1 MQRFQGNKAL
11 ILALMFL
18 TVGGCGFYEHKQPPQ
33 FYGVSDQDAA
43 ACRLQVAQALGPA
56 PETLSRTLDQ
66 VGQRR
71 SLMSDCLI
79 SKGYKPNSKE

>member
-1 MQRFQGNKAL
+1 MKRFQLDKVL
-11 ILALMFL
+11 ILAVVPFAI
-18 TVGGCGFYEHKQPPQ
+18 GGCGFYEHKQPPQ

-43 ACRLQVAQALGPA
+43 SCRLQVAQALGPA

-66 VGQRR
+66 VGQRK

-79 SKGYKPNSKE
+79 SKGYKPH

>member
-1 MQRFQGNKAL
+1 MKRFQLDKVL
-11 ILALMFL
+11 ILAVVQF
-18 TVGGCGFYEHKQPPQ
+18 TIGGCGFYEHKQPPQ

-43 ACRLQVAQALGPA
+43 SCRLQVAQALGPA

-66 VGQRR
+66 VGQRK

-79 SKGYKPNSKE
+79 SKGYKPY